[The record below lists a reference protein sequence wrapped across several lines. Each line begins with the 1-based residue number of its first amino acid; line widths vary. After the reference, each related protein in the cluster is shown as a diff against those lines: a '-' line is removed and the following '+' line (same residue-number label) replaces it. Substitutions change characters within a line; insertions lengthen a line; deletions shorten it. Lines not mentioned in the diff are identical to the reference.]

1 MGMSVWANIIKA
13 RPHLM
18 GLEPATRTLILTGT
32 GLTILLTLSIVA
44 GWAPLMPAGL
54 RAGVALASLA
64 GLALVTWQLQL
75 SAQAPKAATRPDPLQ
90 TALAN
95 QLVDGLVLEHGA
107 DGHVLRVIAA
117 APDEF
122 AVPAQAWMGAG
133 LFNRLHVADRPGF
146 LRSVAQTKAGA
157 TFSTASV
164 RLRLDTRDIV
174 SEAGQDGLHHFDGS
188 SGPMA
193 VAIFAPVEIRTTRV
207 ETAGRAN
214 YVSFLR
220 NRTEYAGL
228 EHARD
233 DALAQIAALEQW
245 RGRLLANVSHELRTP
260 LNAIIGF
267 ADILKEGLGDPS
279 DAGKQREFASI
290 IGDSGRHLLSL
301 VNSILDMSKIEAGR
315 LALAPEPLALLPL
328 LAECC
333 DMFQIEA
340 AQRGLVLARDW
351 SESPGLSDIDMIA
364 DKRALRQIII
374 NLMGNATKFTPN
386 GGTIKLSA
394 RRQGNFVRLSLRD
407 TGIGMAN
414 EDLHRLG
421 EPFFQAANNYD
432 RAHEGTGL
440 GLALVRGLV
449 GLHGGSLRIES
460 TQGEGT
466 CVSLLLPWD
475 GARAGVG
482 DAAIEIVTGPLPRHG
497 YASDFF
503 PDQYRMRKSA

>member
-1 MGMSVWANIIKA
+1 MRVWAHIIKA
-13 RPHLM
+13 RPLLS
-18 GLEPATRTLILTGT
+18 GQAPATRTLIVTGT
-32 GLTILLTLSIVA
+32 GLAILLTLTLVT
-44 GWAPLMPAGL
+44 GWGLLIPASL
-54 RAGVALASLA
+54 RIGMALACLA
-64 GLALVTWQLQL
+64 WLALTARQVQIL
-75 SAQAPKAATRPDPLQ
+75 AAAPVPAAGPDPLHM
-90 TALAN
+90 ALMN
-95 QLVDGLVLEHGA
+95 QLVDGLVIEHGA
-107 DGHVLRVIAA
+107 DGHVIRVLAA
-117 APDEF
+117 ASEEF
-122 AVPAQAWMGAG
+122 GVPAQAWSGPG
-133 LFNRLHVADRPGF
+133 LFNRLHVADRPDF
-146 LRSVAQTKAGA
+146 LRSIAQARAGA
-157 TFSTASV
+157 AVSTVTV
-164 RLRLDTRDIV
+164 RLRLDARDMV
-174 SEAGQDGLHHFDGS
+174 AEAGQDQLHHFDGS
-188 SGPMA
+188 NGP
-193 VAIFAPVEIRTTRV
+193 VAAPVFAPVDIRITRI
-207 ETAGRAN
+207 ETAGRAS
-214 YVSFLR
+214 YLSFLR
-220 NRTEYAGL
+220 NRSEIVAL
-228 EHARD
+228 EQARSS
-233 DALAQIAALEQW
+233 ALAQIGALEQW

-267 ADILKEGLGDPS
+267 ADILKEGLGDPP
-279 DAGKQREFASI
+279 DAAKQREFAGI
-290 IGDSGRHLLSL
+290 ISDSGRHLLSL

-315 LALAPEPLALLPL
+315 LALTPEPLALLPL

-340 AQRGLVLARDW
+340 AQRRLVLARDW
-351 SESPGLSDIDMIA
+351 SESPGLSDVDMMA

-386 GGTIKLSA
+386 GGTIMLSA

-407 TGIGMAN
+407 NGIGMAS

-421 EPFFQAANNYD
+421 EPFFQAASNYD

-475 GARAGVG
+475 GARVGTG